1 MTRRL
6 RLGWAVAVLALGGV
20 AAAVAL
26 RMSGREDKSPEAGKP
41 ALEFVAADLVTPAPR
56 PVVGE
61 LSMPGTVQ
69 ALSQAT
75 VRAKV
80 AAEVNAVHVREGDRV
95 RAGQRLVEFDTAALR
110 AQLAERVAALESAR
124 ANLAQAQRTR
134 QVNAQLVERNFIS
147 QSAFDNADAAYR
159 AQVASVEVE
168 QAQLAQ
174 VQLMLDDTVVRAP
187 ISGHVLRRHVQPGEK
202 AGIDAPLLAIVDLS
216 RLEVQAQAAV
226 SDIARVVPGAP
237 AQVAVEGIDQRRFEG
252 RIERVNPG
260 TEPGTRSIH
269 FFVSLP
275 DQGTLLRAGMF
286 ATVFVPVGA
295 REAVPSLPIPAIR
308 SEGGQAFVWVLEE
321 GRLRQRP
328 VTLGR
333 RDERAQLVQV
343 AGGLAASDRV
353 LASRFDGLR
362 DGQPA
367 LVVQGTAGGP
377 ARAASGAGPG
387 ASRAGAAAGH

>member
-1 MTRRL
+1 MTWRL

-26 RMSGREDKSPEAGKP
+26 RMAGREDKPPEAGRP
-41 ALEFVAADLVTPAPR
+41 TLEFVAADLVTPAPR

-80 AAEVNAVHVREGDRV
+80 AAEVRAVHVREGDRV

-159 AQVASVEVE
+159 AQVASVEVA

-295 REAVPSLPIPAIR
+295 SEAVPSLPIPAIR

-321 GRLRQRP
+321 DRLRQRP

>member
-159 AQVASVEVE
+159 AQVASVEVA

-216 RLEVQAQAAV
+216 RLEVQTQAAV
-226 SDIARVVPGAP
+226 SDVARIALGAP
-237 AQVAVEGIDQRRFEG
+237 AQVVVEGIGERRFDG
-252 RIERVNPG
+252 RVERINPG
-260 TEPGTRSIH
+260 AEPGTRSIN

-275 DQGTLLRAGMF
+275 DQGGLLRVGMF
-286 ATVFVPVGA
+286 ATVLLRVGSAEPVPA
-295 REAVPSLPIPAIR
+295 LPLAAIR
-308 SEGGQAFVWVLEE
+308 SDAGLDFVWVLA
-321 GRLRQRP
+321 GDRLRRQP

-333 RDERAQLVQV
+333 RDERARLVQV
-343 AGGLAASDRV
+343 TSGLALGERV

-362 DGQPA
+362 DGQPVR
-367 LVVQGTAGGP
+367 LVEST
-377 ARAASGAGPG
+377 SGAGSAAPDADKPG
-387 ASRAGAAAGH
+387 VRPPRG

>member
-26 RMSGREDKSPEAGKP
+26 RMAGREDKPPEAGRP
-41 ALEFVAADLVTPAPR
+41 TLEFVAADLVTPAPR

-80 AAEVNAVHVREGDRV
+80 AAEVRAVHVREGDRV
-95 RAGQRLVEFDTAALR
+95 QAGQRLVEFDTAALR

-159 AQVASVEVE
+159 AQVASVEVA

-286 ATVFVPVGA
+286 ATVLVPVGA
-295 REAVPSLPIPAIR
+295 SEAVPALPIPAIR
-308 SEGGQAFVWVLEE
+308 SEGGQAFVWGREE

-367 LVVQGTAGGP
+367 LVVQRPAAGP
-377 ARAASGAGPG
+377 ARAASGVGPG

>member
-95 RAGQRLVEFDTAALR
+95 RAGQRRVEFDTAALR

-159 AQVASVEVE
+159 AQVASVEVA

-343 AGGLAASDRV
+343 AGGLAAY
-353 LASRFDGLR
+353 GLTVE
-362 DGQPA
+362 Q
-367 LVVQGTAGGP
+367 VVQALRGANVSVPVGTLSS
-377 ARAASGAGPG
+377 AS
-387 ASRAGAAAGH
+387 S